1 MKHTQ
6 EEIINA
12 LKVIKDECGQ
22 YEITCENCPFYNG
35 KKHCAIRYQD
45 EDPCDWKIAK
55 ETEVW
60 RALL

>member
-22 YEITCENCPFYNG
+22 YEECENCPFYNE
-35 KKHCAIRYQD
+35 KIYCAIRDPD
-45 EDPCDWKIAK
+45 ENPSQWDIAE

-60 RALL
+60 RAFK